1 MFFFC
6 EKGLRQWS
14 KFSPRADNR
23 TGQNWNPS
31 EVLQSETRRG
41 AHQEPADQRAEPV
54 GEGGPAAGGKR
65 KVPGRS
71 EEEGQAGSKLGW
83 CSLTLAVG
91 SWSCRDVWSQGFYR
105 RPRRVTI
112 RSHGVHF
119 LKGQWPACLWTLGR
133 HLFVLAATLGHG
145 DSFRKAIN
153 SSASSRPIKNLQI
166 FVLQCVYFCPCPF
179 NPYSLNLRGAPD
191 HLMLLTLSQTSSTS
205 ELRTRPAASTG
216 LPEGHLPADALF
228 PGCSL
233 AAFVSSQ
240 RPWCSS
246 ISLEANYLN
255 LWRLLLIWFDLGTL
269 TTSQRAF
276 CSLLTCR

>member
-1 MFFFC
+1 M
-6 EKGLRQWS
+6 G
-14 KFSPRADNR
+14 
-23 TGQNWNPS
+23 T
-31 EVLQSETRRG
+31 
-41 AHQEPADQRAEPV
+41 
-54 GEGGPAAGGKR
+54 
-65 KVPGRS
+65 
-71 EEEGQAGSKLGW
+71 
-83 CSLTLAVG
+83 
-91 SWSCRDVWSQGFYR
+91 
-105 RPRRVTI
+105 
-112 RSHGVHF
+112 HF
-119 LKGQWPACLWTLGR
+119 W
-133 HLFVLAATLGHG
+133 
-145 DSFRKAIN
+145 KAIN

-179 NPYSLNLRGAPD
+179 NPCSLNLSGAPD

-246 ISLEANYLN
+246 ISLKANYLN

-269 TTSQRAF
+269 TNLTESFLFSLNLPLTDIWTNHRQEENYTSF
-276 CSLLTCR
+276 CPVWIESPYLAENFSSSSFFFN